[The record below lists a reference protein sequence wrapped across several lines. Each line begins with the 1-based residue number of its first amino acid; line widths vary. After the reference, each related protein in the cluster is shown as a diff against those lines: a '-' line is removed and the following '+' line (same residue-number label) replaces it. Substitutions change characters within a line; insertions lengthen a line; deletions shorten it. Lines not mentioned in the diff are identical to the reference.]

1 VNPTSFISFARAYR
15 ERRNQKLH
23 SQLFDRFRIIP
34 IKIFAGGNREAKSS
48 DPSPGNCA
56 FNKRKGHRAPAATQ
70 AHSPLFYSR
79 VIQVKQYQLIAE
91 INDI

>member
-34 IKIFAGGNREAKSS
+34 IKIFAGGNREAKSVT
-48 DPSPGNCA
+48 PRRETVPLT
-56 FNKRKGHRAPAATQ
+56 KGKVTAPRQQRRRIRPFFTAGLSKSNST
-70 AHSPLFYSR
+70 
-79 VIQVKQYQLIAE
+79 
-91 INDI
+91 N